1 MLPVF
6 LQGLSLGLAFLAPI
20 GMQNLFVIN
29 SALSHTFGRALATSL
44 VVVFWDISLGVTCF
58 LGAGALMDAFPWLKK
73 IMLGLGG
80 LLVIYIGIGLIRT
93 EASLDGGK
101 DVNQPFLK
109 IIVAAFVVTWLNPQ
123 ALIDGTMMLGA
134 FRATL
139 PAGGDLPL
147 HPRLHVG
154 KLHLVQRPCHCVEF
168 ARSQNQYARPYLAQ
182 SPLRRCDH
190 LLRNKAAFRFGKN
203 DFRIKRPHKTAAN
216 GATAQPLAKRGPH
229 MPSPAK
235 GRVY

>member
-29 SALSHTFGRALATSL
+29 SALSHTFTRALATSL

-101 DVNQPFLK
+101 DVNQPFL
-109 IIVAAFVVTWLNPQ
+109 
-123 ALIDGTMMLGA
+123 
-134 FRATL
+134 
-139 PAGGDLPL
+139 
-147 HPRLHVG
+147 
-154 KLHLVQRPCHCVEF
+154 
-168 ARSQNQYARPYLAQ
+168 
-182 SPLRRCDH
+182 
-190 LLRNKAAFRFGKN
+190 
-203 DFRIKRPHKTAAN
+203 
-216 GATAQPLAKRGPH
+216 
-229 MPSPAK
+229 
-235 GRVY
+235 